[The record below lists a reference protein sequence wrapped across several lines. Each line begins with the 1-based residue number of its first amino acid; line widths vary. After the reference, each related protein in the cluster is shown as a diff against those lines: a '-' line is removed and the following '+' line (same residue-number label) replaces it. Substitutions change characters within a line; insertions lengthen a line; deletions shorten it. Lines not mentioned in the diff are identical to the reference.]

1 MPSCGKS
8 LSSAE
13 QNEWIMIHIIP
24 RYVVNIFQNI
34 EENEKNLPVYTMGKI
49 GTKKEKLEK
58 QWSFHLHQGML
69 KD

>member
-1 MPSCGKS
+1 
-8 LSSAE
+8 
-13 QNEWIMIHIIP
+13 MIHIIP
-24 RYVVNIFQNI
+24 RYVVNIFQNV

-58 QWSFHLHQGML
+58 QLSFHLHQGML